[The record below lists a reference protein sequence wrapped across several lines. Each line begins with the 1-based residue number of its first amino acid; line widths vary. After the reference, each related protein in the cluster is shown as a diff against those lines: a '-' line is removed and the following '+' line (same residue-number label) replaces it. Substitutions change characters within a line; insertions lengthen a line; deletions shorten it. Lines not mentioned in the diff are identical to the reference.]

1 MEKKIYKTNV
11 AGQELT
17 AEFFYLAAQANS
29 SVLIRYGQTAV
40 LATVVMSKDDL
51 KSDYMPLKVD
61 YEEKF
66 YAIGKILGSRYF
78 RREGR
83 APDEAVL
90 AARLIDRTIRP
101 LFDQRIRREIQV
113 VATILAYDEASD
125 PDFAAL
131 IGASLALSTSDIPW
145 DGPVGGVRIA
155 KIGEDYIVNP
165 SVKLLTES
173 KPTFQSFVSGPYK
186 KINMIE
192 FSGLD
197 AQEEDV
203 QKAFEVAQK
212 EIDKLI
218 EFQLKITKEIGKEKA
233 KLNLSEVDKDLEK
246 EIINF
251 LADKLE
257 GAVYQKSKA
266 DHYGNLEKLKND
278 LIETLEGK
286 FEDLDLNAV
295 EFLFEEEINK
305 LVHKNI
311 LEKEKRPDF
320 RKLDEIRQLSAE
332 IDIFPR
338 THGSAIFNRGE
349 TQALAITTLAA
360 PGAEKIIET
369 MKEDTKQRFMLNY
382 NFPPFSVG
390 EIGSSSKGP
399 GRREIGHGALA
410 EKALAVV
417 IPSLEE
423 FPYVIRVVSEILSS
437 NGSSSMASVCAGTL
451 SLLDAGVPIKKP
463 VAGIAM
469 GLMVDEKTLDSEK
482 PVYKILTDIQ
492 GPEDHHGDMDFKVAG
507 TYDGINAIQLD
518 VKFGGL
524 NLEMI
529 KNTLAQ
535 AKKARIQILDLMTKV
550 ISRPKPISSY
560 APVIEM
566 LKIDPEQIGK
576 VIGAGG
582 KVINA
587 LVEKTGV
594 LSVDIED
601 DGRVFVSADNR
612 EKALEAKKEI
622 ELMTREIKIGDI
634 VEGKVV
640 KILDFGAI
648 VDIGGGKDGMIHVSE
663 LKNGYVKNVEDVL
676 HVGDFVRAKVIN
688 VDLENNKIS
697 LSLKQ
702 LKT

>member
-1 MEKKIYKTNV
+1 
-11 AGQELT
+11 
-17 AEFFYLAAQANS
+17 
-29 SVLIRYGQTAV
+29 
-40 LATVVMSKDDL
+40 
-51 KSDYMPLKVD
+51 
-61 YEEKF
+61 
-66 YAIGKILGSRYF
+66 
-78 RREGR
+78 
-83 APDEAVL
+83 
-90 AARLIDRTIRP
+90 
-101 LFDQRIRREIQV
+101 
-113 VATILAYDEASD
+113 
-125 PDFAAL
+125 
-131 IGASLALSTSDIPW
+131 
-145 DGPVGGVRIA
+145 
-155 KIGEDYIVNP
+155 
-165 SVKLLTES
+165 
-173 KPTFQSFVSGPYK
+173 
-186 KINMIE
+186 
-192 FSGLD
+192 
-197 AQEEDV
+197 
-203 QKAFEVAQK
+203 
-212 EIDKLI
+212 
-218 EFQLKITKEIGKEKA
+218 
-233 KLNLSEVDKDLEK
+233 
-246 EIINF
+246 
-251 LADKLE
+251 
-257 GAVYQKSKA
+257 
-266 DHYGNLEKLKND
+266 
-278 LIETLEGK
+278 
-286 FEDLDLNAV
+286 
-295 EFLFEEEINK
+295 
-305 LVHKNI
+305 
-311 LEKEKRPDF
+311 
-320 RKLDEIRQLSAE
+320 
-332 IDIFPR
+332 
-338 THGSAIFNRGE
+338 
-349 TQALAITTLAA
+349 
-360 PGAEKIIET
+360 
-369 MKEDTKQRFMLNY
+369 MLNY

-648 VDIGGGKDGMIHVSE
+648 VDIGGGRDGMIHVSE

-676 HVGDFVRAKVIN
+676 HVGDFVQAKVIN

-702 LKT
+702 LKA